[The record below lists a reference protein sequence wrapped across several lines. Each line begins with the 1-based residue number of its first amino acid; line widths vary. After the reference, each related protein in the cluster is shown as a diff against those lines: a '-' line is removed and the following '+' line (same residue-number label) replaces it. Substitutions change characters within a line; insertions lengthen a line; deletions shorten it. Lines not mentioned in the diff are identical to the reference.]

1 MLIIIH
7 FRASSFTASFNAF
20 DLPAVSVQYYRILMK
35 SMFNKLIFIGTICIP
50 NSMQH
55 PEGLNIRYEINSS
68 SRAWWNIFIDLS
80 IQSETPPAVYF
91 LSDHLQEQE
100 GDVYSHGDAWDGR
113 VMAPC
118 HAPSLWSS
126 DFVSLHV
133 WPNCWLGALSL
144 TSWLFERRS
153 ATECRMLELRWEL
166 WGRRSGVRY
175 ALEIICSAR
184 DAPHTMSTSLLN
196 SLIYC
201 YSKISRIWMPY
212 WIRKEKK
219 PNQVTLG
226 IVNLHASL
234 NLCRWWWGRGEN

>member
-1 MLIIIH
+1 MEHFHWFEYSERDASRGLFLVWSLTGTGGWCLFSWWRLGWAGHGSLSRPLVTIIW
-7 FRASSFTASFNAF
+7 
-20 DLPAVSVQYYRILMK
+20 LCL
-35 SMFNKLIFIGTICIP
+35 
-50 NSMQH
+50 
-55 PEGLNIRYEINSS
+55 
-68 SRAWWNIFIDLS
+68 
-80 IQSETPPAVYF
+80 
-91 LSDHLQEQE
+91 
-100 GDVYSHGDAWDGR
+100 
-113 VMAPC
+113 APC
-118 HAPSLWSS
+118 LASL
-126 DFVSLHV
+126 LAG
-133 WPNCWLGALSL
+133 LGALSL
-144 TSWLFERRS
+144 TSWLLDRRT

-219 PNQVTLG
+219 TNQVTLG